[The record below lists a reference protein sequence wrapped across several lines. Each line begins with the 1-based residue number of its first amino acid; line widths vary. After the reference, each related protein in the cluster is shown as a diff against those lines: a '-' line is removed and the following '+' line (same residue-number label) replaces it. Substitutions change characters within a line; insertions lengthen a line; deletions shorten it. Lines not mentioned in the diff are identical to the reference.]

1 MATKDEALEPGTLAV
16 PDSQSGPAGP
26 VNFFDRLPERVAETL
41 TPEQKE
47 AIRHAA
53 EDPAWRRS
61 PVDIRL
67 TIPFFGRRYFFTLVG
82 GAEKRS
88 DERRAEERHHYP
100 LRSAANIFFFIGLAT
115 VFYAAAVVVLALQSA
130 IVEF

>member
-1 MATKDEALEPGTLAV
+1 MAIKDKALEPGALAV
-16 PDSQSGPAGP
+16 PDPQSAPSP
-26 VNFFDRLPERVAETL
+26 SVNFFDRLPEQVVDTL

-47 AIRHAA
+47 AIHHAA

-67 TIPFFGRRYFFTLVG
+67 TIPFLGRRYFFTLVG

-100 LRSAANIFFFIGLAT
+100 LRSAANVFFFIGLAT
-115 VFYAAAVVVLALQSA
+115 IFYTAAVVVLALQSA